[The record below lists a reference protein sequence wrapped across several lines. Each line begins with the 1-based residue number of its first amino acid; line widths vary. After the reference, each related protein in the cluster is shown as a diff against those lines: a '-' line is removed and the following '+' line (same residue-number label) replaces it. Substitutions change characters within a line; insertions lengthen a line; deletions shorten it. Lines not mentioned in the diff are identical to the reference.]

1 MKYNAIILTGFS
13 NMVPRRSIGAYRI
26 RTVIEHMG
34 YTARVIEHADRISDE
49 VLTKLLDSFVGNE
62 TLFIGISS
70 TFLQPVDVQRF
81 AKLIN
86 IKQLQYSN
94 IQFVLGG
101 ARTHL
106 NTNIGADAII
116 SGYSD
121 SAIVEYMNYI
131 DNKPHQLI
139 YENYTT
145 QKNKPYIHINGNK
158 NYKDVDMHNLRTIWK
173 DEDDINSEDALPI
186 EISRGCIFKCSFCY
200 FPLNGKAKFDYFRSV
215 DELAAEMQYNY
226 DMFGV
231 TSYSFLDD
239 TFNDSREKI
248 QFLDD
253 VLRRLNFK
261 IKYSVY
267 IKPELLVSWPETQ
280 QQLVEQGLES
290 AVMGVESF
298 NTVTR
303 KHIGKGMPMEKID
316 DAVIN
321 MRRYGNGQLS
331 TAYNMIVGLPF
342 ESIDSTL
349 ESYKYIKEAEHI
361 DTWHWNILGI
371 QSLKDPNITP
381 SLIDAEPERY
391 GYTITH
397 DDGIKRLWK
406 NEHTTF
412 DEGKK
417 IRDWLDADGFNYRRM
432 GGWVVP
438 LIRNANIDVS
448 KHICKT
454 VYKDF
459 DWTDMR
465 QKINQRVKKYVER
478 QLQDV

>member
-1 MKYNAIILTGFS
+1 
-13 NMVPRRSIGAYRI
+13 MVPRRSIGAYRV
-26 RTVIEHMG
+26 RTVIENLG
-34 YTARVIEHADRISDE
+34 YTARVIEYADRISDE
-49 VLTKLLDSFVGNE
+49 VLNKLLDGFIGNE
-62 TLFIGISS
+62 TLFIGVSS
-70 TFLQPVDVQRF
+70 TFLQPCDIQRF
-81 AKLIN
+81 VKLIN
-86 IKQLQYSN
+86 RKKLQYPR
-94 IQFVLGG
+94 IQFLLGG
-101 ARTHL
+101 ARTHF
-106 NTNIGADAII
+106 NTEVGADVII

-121 SAIVEYMNYI
+121 RAVEEYMKYV
-131 DNKPHQLI
+131 DNKSHELI
-139 YENYTT
+139 YETYTT
-145 QKNKPYIHINGNK
+145 TANKTYIHVNGNK
-158 NYKDVDMHNLRTIWK
+158 HYKDVDMYNLKTVWK
-173 DEDDINSEDALPI
+173 TEDDIHPEDALPI

-215 DELAAEMQYNY
+215 DELAAELQYNY
-226 DMFGV
+226 DTFGV

-239 TFNDSREKI
+239 TYNDSREKI

-253 VLRRLNFK
+253 VLSRLDFK

-298 NTVTR
+298 NPVTR
-303 KHIGKGMPMEKID
+303 KYIGKGMPMEKID
-316 DAVIN
+316 EAVIN
-321 MRRYGNGQLS
+321 MRKYGNGQLS

-349 ESYKYIKEAEHI
+349 ESYEYIKTAEHI

-371 QSLKDPNITP
+371 QSLKDPNVTP
-381 SLIDAEPERY
+381 SLIDNNPEYY

-397 DDGIKRLWK
+397 DDGFRRLWK

-417 IRDWLDADGFNYRRM
+417 VRDWLDRDSVNYRRI

-438 LIRNANIDVS
+438 LIRNANINVS
-448 KHICKT
+448 EHICKT

-459 DWTDMR
+459 DWDGMKK
-465 QKINQRVKKYVER
+465 KINQRVRKYVEK